1 MNGCEFTVIVK
12 CLLDQ
17 VAETKTQPVIALR
30 LLSFMGIAK
39 QSSHNC
45 FAKIVF
51 ANHGTK

>member
-17 VAETKTQPVIALR
+17 VAEKKTQSVIALG
-30 LLSFMGIAK
+30 LPSFMGIAK
-39 QSSHNC
+39 QSSHEG
-45 FAKIVF
+45 FVKFVF